1 MQLQAIIGDRL
12 LTPEEF
18 ALAMRTLA
26 DRTAF
31 GEEEAHLLADQLMC
45 GLLQRMGYADGIE
58 VFVEMEKWYS

>member
-26 DRTAF
+26 DENEFDR
-31 GEEEAHLLADQLMC
+31 ESAHDLADKLMC